1 MVTPLVVYKASA
13 GSGKTFTLAVE
24 YIKLL
29 IKNPQAYRTTLAV
42 TFTNKAT
49 AEMKLRILS
58 QLYGVWRGLDDS
70 KVYFDAI
77 CKDPDINPTIVPE
90 RAGIALQ
97 NILNNYSYFRVGTI
111 DSFFQCV
118 LRNLARELELT
129 ANLRVGLND
138 KQVEELAVDQLI
150 ESLQVTDQL
159 LKWLL
164 KYIMETIQED
174 RSWNV
179 IGQIKRFGLTIFRD
193 YYKEQSDKL
202 HTVFNEKDFFD
213 KYTKTLREER
223 DDAAKCMKQIG
234 DSFFEVIEAEGLDV
248 TDFAKGASGVCS
260 IFIKLQKGIFSNDI
274 INKTVEAA
282 KENPSKW
289 YTKDS
294 PKKEFIHAL
303 VESKLMGILHTAIE
317 ERPRQW
323 RRYQSAILTL
333 KHLNQLRLLGSIEA
347 KVHELNEDANRF
359 LLSDTQQ
366 FLHALISDDDSPFIF
381 EKIGSQLEHI
391 MIDEFQDTSTVQWK
405 NFKVLLNEI
414 MSHDS
419 SSLIVGDVKQSI
431 YRWRSGDWRLLAN
444 IKGEFANGE
453 QRIHEE
459 PLRTNHRSSVNVIE
473 FNNKFF
479 EEAAAIEKVA
489 VYGDVKQEYPEG
501 KTHDGRVDVLLLPSA
516 DYVPQTLDEVTEHIS
531 GLLSQGVKSKDI
543 AILLRSNSNIALVA
557 NHLMNALPDVSLV
570 SDEAFRLD
578 ASPAIQIIIQAL
590 RLLTHPDDQITR
602 AFLAKNFSGDI
613 KGTLPEAFVP
623 ELLRMPLYDLTERL
637 YNIFNLQDMENQSGY
652 LCAFY
657 DQVISFAGEK
667 SSDVYAFL
675 KEWDTTLCAKT
686 IQCPDVDGIRL
697 ISIHKS
703 KGLEFD
709 HVIIPFCDWKLE
721 LSDILW
727 CVPTGEKFDQLPLAP
742 IDYSEKGMK
751 ETIYEKDYD
760 TEHQQLTV
768 DNLNMLYVAF
778 TRAVN
783 SLYVIGKRKVKGIRS
798 TLIEQV
804 LPKLQLP
811 DATLE
816 GVDDESRPIV
826 FSFGTISFKEEK
838 VKDKSNHP
846 NPFIRTST
854 LIPVEIESYGLKT
867 SFKQSNQ
874 SKEFV
879 NNDDEN
885 DETVQ
890 QSNYIKMGNVLHHV
904 FAHIRTADDIEQ
916 ALQGMEL
923 EGILY
928 DANLTPTQIRNMI
941 RKRLADPRV
950 AEWFS
955 PKWTLYNECT
965 ILLPNGEERRPDRV
979 MTDGRNTVVIDF
991 KFGRQREEYLQQV
1004 QEYKNLLSQMG
1015 HQHVTGFLWF
1025 VYSNQIIEVA

>member
-13 GSGKTFTLAVE
+13 GSGKTFTLTVE

-29 IKNPQAYRTTLAV
+29 IKNPQAYRNTLAV

-49 AEMKLRILS
+49 AEMKQRILS
-58 QLYGVWRGLDDS
+58 QLYGIWRGLEDS

-77 CKDPDINPTIVPE
+77 CKDPDINPAIVPE
-90 RAGIALQ
+90 RAGLALQ
-97 NILNNYSYFRVGTI
+97 NILNNYTYFRVGTI

-129 ANLRVGLND
+129 ANLHVGLND
-138 KQVEELAVDQLI
+138 KQVEEQAVNQLI
-150 ESLQVTDQL
+150 ESLQSNDL
-159 LKWLL
+159 LLQWLL
-164 KYIMETIQED
+164 KYIMDTINED
-174 RSWNV
+174 KSWNV
-179 IGQIKRFGLTIFRD
+179 IWQIKKFGLTIFRD
-193 YYKEQSDKL
+193 YYKEKSKELKAVFDK
-202 HTVFNEKDFFD
+202 KDFFE
-213 KYTKTLREER
+213 KYTKILRDER

-234 DSFFEVIEAEGLDV
+234 DSFFEAIKAEGLNV
-248 TDFAKGASGVCS
+248 NDFANKE
-260 IFIKLQKGIFSNDI
+260 KGICSFFSKLKEEQFSNDI
-274 INKTVEAA
+274 ITKTVKNA
-282 KENPSKW
+282 KEDSSKW
-289 YTKDS
+289 YTKDN
-294 PKKEFIHAL
+294 PKKEQIHAL
-303 VESKLMGILHTAIE
+303 VETKLRNILITATE
-317 ERPRQW
+317 EQPRQW
-323 RRYQSAILTL
+323 RRYQSAVLTL
-333 KHLNQLRLLGSIEA
+333 RHLSQLRLLGSIEA
-347 KVHELNEDANRF
+347 KVRNLNKEANRF

-366 FLHALISDDDSPFIF
+366 FLSALICDDDSPFIF

-391 MIDEFQDTSTVQWK
+391 MIDEFQDTSTIQWK

-414 MSHDS
+414 MSHNS

-444 IKGEFANGE
+444 IKDEFANGE

-459 PLRTNHRSSVNVIE
+459 SLRMNHRSCVNVIE
-473 FNNKFF
+473 FNNEFF
-479 EEAAAIEKVA
+479 KEAAQAEDVS
-489 VYGDVKQEYPEG
+489 VYEDVKQEYPDN
-501 KTHDGRVDVLLLPSA
+501 KPHDGRVDILLFPSP
-516 DYVPQTLDEVTEHIS
+516 DYVQHTLDEVTAHIS
-531 GLLSQGVKSKDI
+531 ELLSQGVKSKDI

-557 NHLMNALPDVSLV
+557 NHLMNALPDVNLV

-578 ASPAIQIIIQAL
+578 ASPAVEIIIQAL
-590 RLLTHPDDQITR
+590 RLLTHPNDLITR
-602 AFLAKNFSGDI
+602 AFLAKAYSGDL
-613 KGTLPEAFVP
+613 KGNLPDEFEP
-623 ELLRMPLYDLTERL
+623 HLLQMPLYDLTERL
-637 YNIFNLQDMENQSGY
+637 YIIFNLQSMESQSGY

-657 DQVISFAGEK
+657 DQVISFASEK

-727 CVPTGEKFDQLPLAP
+727 CVPTEGEFAQLPLAP

-751 ETIYEKDYD
+751 GTIYEKDYN
-760 TEHQQLTV
+760 TEHQQLVV

-778 TRAVN
+778 TRAVK
-783 SLYVIGKRKVKGIRS
+783 SLYVIGKRKTKGTRS
-798 TLIEQV
+798 TLIELV
-804 LPKLQLP
+804 LPNLQLP

-816 GVDDESRPIV
+816 GVDNEAQPII
-826 FSFGTISFKEEK
+826 FSFGTMAFKEEK
-838 VKDKSNHP
+838 IKDKGNHP

-854 LIPVEIESYGLKT
+854 LIPVEIESYDLKT

-879 NNDDEN
+879 NDDDDEMA
-885 DETVQ
+885 Q
-890 QSNYIKMGNVLHHV
+890 QSNYIKMGNVLHNV
-904 FAHIRTADDIEQ
+904 FANIRTANDIEQ
-916 ALQGMEL
+916 ALQGMEM

-928 DANLTPTQIRNMI
+928 DADLTPAQIRDMI
-941 RKRLADPRV
+941 RKRMTDTRV
-950 AEWFS
+950 TEWFS

-979 MTDGRNTVVIDF
+979 MTDGTNTVVIDF
-991 KFGRQREEYLQQV
+991 KFGREREEYRQQV
-1004 QEYKNLLSQMG
+1004 LEYMNLLSQMG

-1025 VYSNQIIEVA
+1025 VYSNHIIEVV